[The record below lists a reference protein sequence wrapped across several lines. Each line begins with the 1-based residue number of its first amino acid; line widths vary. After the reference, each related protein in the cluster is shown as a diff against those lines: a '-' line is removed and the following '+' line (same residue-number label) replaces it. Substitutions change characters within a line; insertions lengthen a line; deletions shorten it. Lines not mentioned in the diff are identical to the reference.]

1 MMNNST
7 DDINVFTD
15 GSCNHVYKVGGW
27 AAIVLVGEQEILL
40 QDKELETT
48 HNRMELLAVIRA
60 LEFIEDQNLSHYRI
74 IIYSDSQ
81 YVVRI
86 IERKDK
92 LKTANFITK
101 KGSLI
106 QNKDLVE
113 QIINYIESLNL
124 EFVKVK
130 AHQKK
135 TEKRNYNRDVDKRS
149 RKIVRDYVKKNF

>member
-15 GSCNHVYKVGGW
+15 GSCNHIYKIGGW
-27 AAIVLVGEQEILL
+27 AAIVLINEREILL
-40 QDKELETT
+40 QDKELDTT
-48 HNRMELLAVIRA
+48 HNRMELLAVIKA
-60 LEFIEDQNLSHYRI
+60 LEFIDEQNLSHHRI

-106 QNKDLVE
+106 QNKDFRYRGTRPVPLRG
-113 QIINYIESLNL
+113 IP
-124 EFVKVK
+124 
-130 AHQKK
+130 
-135 TEKRNYNRDVDKRS
+135 
-149 RKIVRDYVKKNF
+149 